1 MSIHSAPKILIIRR
15 DNIGDLVCTTPLI
28 AALRRR
34 FPEAWL
40 GALVNSY
47 NAPVLDGN
55 PDLDEVL
62 VYTKAKHRGQ
72 GESLPGILWRRL
84 LLMQRLRRMQLDDVI
99 IATTSPQPRV
109 VALARWL
116 RPKRIIGFGEF
127 KGLDVALPLDNAG
140 RHEVEDVFRVAAI
153 YGIDGPPPACR
164 VFAPV
169 AVPPAPTLTIGIHI
183 SARKASQRWPAEHF
197 ADTIKAIAAQG
208 PVRFMLLWS
217 PGAEDNPL
225 HPGDDAKAQDLLK
238 KVGAHA
244 TVIARP
250 TQTLP
255 ELIAALAEC
264 DALICADGGA
274 MHLGAGLGL
283 PIVCLFGNS
292 GAARWRPWGVP
303 YRLLQKPSLD
313 VLDIPID
320 EVISAFNE
328 LSEILWQSHPS
339 HLPPSGHHDD
349 RPDQELAA
357 LTRQTPAAT
366 RQGRPGTEPLD
377 ASEMTTGIWPG
388 RDK

>member
-1 MSIHSAPKILIIRR
+1 LSIPSAPKILIIRR

-28 AALRRR
+28 AALRQR
-34 FPEAWL
+34 FPESWL

-55 PDLDEVL
+55 PDLDEVF
-62 VYTKAKHRGQ
+62 VYTKAKHRGH

-84 LLMQRLRRMQLDDVI
+84 LMMHRLRRMQLDDVI
-99 IATTSPQPRV
+99 IATTSLQPRV
-109 VALARWL
+109 IALARWL
-116 RPKRIIGFGEF
+116 RPKRIIGFGDG
-127 KGLDVALPLDNAG
+127 KGLDVVLPLDDVG
-140 RHEVEDVFRVAAI
+140 RHEVEDVFRVAAF

-169 AVPPAPTLTIGIHI
+169 ASTSPPAFTIGIHI
-183 SARKASQRWPAEHF
+183 SARKPSQRWQATHF
-197 ADTIKAIAAQG
+197 AETIKALAAQG
-208 PVRFMLLWS
+208 PARFMLLWS

-225 HPGDDAKAQDLLK
+225 HPGDDAKARDVLERVDAGSLCVPGIPLRGQ
-238 KVGAHA
+238 V

-255 ELIAALAEC
+255 DLIATLAEC

-274 MHLGAGLGL
+274 MHLAAGLGL

-313 VLDIPID
+313 VRDIGVD
-320 EVISAFNE
+320 EVIAAFNG
-328 LSEILWQSHPS
+328 LRADIPAPS
-339 HLPPSGHHDD
+339 
-349 RPDQELAA
+349 A
-357 LTRQTPAAT
+357 
-366 RQGRPGTEPLD
+366 
-377 ASEMTTGIWPG
+377 
-388 RDK
+388 

>member
-1 MSIHSAPKILIIRR
+1 LSIHSAPKILIIRR

-34 FPEAWL
+34 FPDAWL

-55 PDLDEVL
+55 PDLDETF
-62 VYTKAKHRGQ
+62 VYTKAKHRGA
-72 GESLPGILWRRL
+72 GESLPGILWRR
-84 LLMQRLRRMQLDDVI
+84 MVMMRRLRRMQIDDAI

-109 VALARWL
+109 VALTRWL
-116 RPKRIIGFGEF
+116 RPKRILGFGDVG
-127 KGLDVALPLDNAG
+127 GLDVALPLDSAG

-153 YGIDGPPPACR
+153 YGIEVPPPGCR
-164 VFAPV
+164 VVAPI
-169 AVPPAPTLTIGIHI
+169 AVTARRSGIPATQSEPAPTLTIGIHI
-183 SARKASQRWPAEHF
+183 SARKPSQRWPAERF
-197 ADTIKAIAAQG
+197 ADTIKTLAAQG

-217 PGAEDNPL
+217 PGAEENPL
-225 HPGDDAKAQDLLK
+225 HPGDDAKARDVLER
-238 KVGAHA
+238 VGAGT

-250 TQTLP
+250 TRTLP

-292 GAARWRPWGVP
+292 GAVRWRPWGVP

-313 VLDIPID
+313 VQDISVD
-320 EVISAFNE
+320 EVIAAFNG
-328 LSEILWQSHPS
+328 LRADIPAPS
-339 HLPPSGHHDD
+339 
-349 RPDQELAA
+349 A
-357 LTRQTPAAT
+357 
-366 RQGRPGTEPLD
+366 
-377 ASEMTTGIWPG
+377 
-388 RDK
+388 